1 MSDSP
6 PPYGL
11 VAEFDQSEQM
21 LAALRRLRAAGFRR
35 IEVYSPEQVEEVDQI
50 LERQPSRIP
59 LIIFVAS
66 VLGAAGGFLLQ
77 WYGSVVGYPLNIGG
91 RPLNSWPAFGTTTVE
106 LAILCMV
113 LAGTIALLWACRMPL
128 LYHPIFDAPGIE
140 RASRDRFLICIDARD
155 PRFEPERLRRL
166 LRVHSPIRIA
176 EVPA

>member
-1 MSDSP
+1 MSDTPSL
-6 PPYGL
+6 YGL

-21 LAALRRLRAAGFRR
+21 LAALQRLRAAGFRR
-35 IEVYSPEQVEEVDQI
+35 IEVYSPEQVEEVDRI
-50 LERQPSRIP
+50 LERLPSRIP
-59 LIIFVAS
+59 LVIFAAG

-140 RASRDRFLICIDARD
+140 RASQDRYLICIDAHD
-155 PRFEPERLRRL
+155 PSFEPERLRRL
-166 LRVHSPIRIA
+166 LRVHNPARIA
-176 EVPA
+176 EVQA

>member
-6 PPYGL
+6 HSYGL
-11 VAEFDQSEQM
+11 VAEFDEQEQM
-21 LAALRRLRAAGFRR
+21 LAALQRLRAAGFRR
-35 IEVYSPEQVEEVDQI
+35 IEVYSPEPVEEVDQI
-50 LERQPSRIP
+50 LERRPSRIP
-59 LIIFVAS
+59 LIIFVAG
-66 VLGAAGGFLLQ
+66 VVGAAGGFLLQ

-128 LYHPIFDAPGIE
+128 LYHPIFNAPGIE
-140 RASRDRFLICIDARD
+140 RASRDRFLICVDARD
-155 PRFEPERLRRL
+155 PSFEPERLRRL
-166 LRVHSPIRIA
+166 LRVHNPVRMN